1 MQTPLQLT
9 LRNIAHSDALA
20 THIHRRAEKLAH
32 LFDRIISCHV
42 VVEHAGHHPSR
53 GKQYRITVN
62 LGLPG
67 HEILVS
73 HAPSEG
79 RFLDDARETADRA
92 FDDVERELEH
102 WVKRRREE
110 RHDGSRET

>member
-9 LRNIAHSDALA
+9 FRNVAHSDALA
-20 THIHRRAEKLAH
+20 THVNRRAEKLEH

-42 VVEHAGHHPSR
+42 VVERAGHHQSR
-53 GKQYRITVN
+53 GEQYRITVN

-92 FDDVERELEH
+92 FDDVEHELEN

-110 RHDGSRET
+110 RREESHHT